1 MASHFVAALVVALP
15 GIALAWLLLRRQPA
29 AIFWFATALIIVG
42 SGYLA
47 ATGTADDIYR
57 AVFVKGGT
65 AVRGTDP
72 PAAPGPAY

>member
-1 MASHFVAALVVALP
+1 MAGHLTAAIVIALP
-15 GIALAWLLLRRQPA
+15 AIALAWLLLRHQPR

-65 AVRGTDP
+65 AVRDTDP